1 MSDGGK
7 GSTPRPF
14 NVDYDTFS
22 NNWDRIFGKD
32 KRKSDV
38 ELQKPEQDKTDMKED
53 EN

>member
-14 NVDYDTFS
+14 DVDYDTFS
-22 NNWDRIFGKD
+22 NNWDKIFGKD
-32 KRKSDV
+32 KKKNDV
-38 ELQKPEQDKTDMKED
+38 ESQKLEQDKMDMKED